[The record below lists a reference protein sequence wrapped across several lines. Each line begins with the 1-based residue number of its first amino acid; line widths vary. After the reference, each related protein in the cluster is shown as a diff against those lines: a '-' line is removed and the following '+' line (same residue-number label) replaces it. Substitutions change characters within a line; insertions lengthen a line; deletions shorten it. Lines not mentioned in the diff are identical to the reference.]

1 MRGENYWI
9 DNGKIVLLNQ
19 LEKKSL
25 SLKMIT
31 KAYNY
36 MIESNDMCFGIV
48 CPLNKQHCSI
58 EVTLKQP
65 S

>member
-1 MRGENYWI
+1 MRGENNWI

-19 LEKKSL
+19 L
-25 SLKMIT
+25 I
-31 KAYNY
+31 N

-48 CPLNKQHCSI
+48 CSLNKQHCSI